1 MSFLEQHSA
10 ILVIAIPLFA
20 AFVMPLLGKASQK
33 APRFLAT
40 AALAAAAA
48 VALKLALQ
56 VWDSGPIIYTLG
68 SATATVFRIQ
78 LIVDGMGVFMALIM
92 AIVSVAI
99 SIYSWSNMDRY
110 TAQDKYYA
118 LLLLVAVGSYG
129 MVLTGDMFNLFV
141 FFEIS
146 SISLCGL
153 VAFRSHRGE
162 SFEAAF
168 KYMLYSTI
176 SGVMILFAIGIFYG
190 QYGLLNMAAI
200 SNAMSVSGSTM
211 LDKIALGLLAT
222 VFAMKAGSVPM
233 HMTNPD
239 AYGEAPAGI
248 TALFVVASQAGLYAL
263 FRTGF
268 TIYSPALNMTTLGWI
283 LIVLGVLSM
292 FVGVTMALVQKDI
305 KRLMAY
311 HAISQTGYMLL
322 GVGVGMA
329 VMGDPVL
336 MAQYGVDA
344 MRGGIFHII
353 NHAMYKGL
361 LFLTAGAII
370 HRMGTSDLNKMHG
383 LGRRMKGTAI
393 MFILGALAIA
403 GLPPT
408 NGFSSKFLIYESVFH
423 FNPILAVIAML
434 VSILTLASFVKVFYS
449 AFLGP
454 RPSKPVREAPASM
467 MIGMGILAM
476 VIVILSLFPG
486 LIIQTIVDPAV
497 AALVPGVELV
507 PVSSGLFPSTILTGD
522 GFWSV
527 LVFIG
532 AFVAIMA
539 IASFV
544 RSLGKKDFRRRRG
557 MGQPYYFGNKVTKSA
572 RMSGGNVYWGFL
584 KAMERYYKPVKAEHT
599 GDANDYVAWLLVTMA
614 AILTVVVFL

>member
-1 MSFLEQHSA
+1 MSFMDTHGA
-10 ILVIAIPLFA
+10 ILVIAVPLLATFL
-20 AFVMPLLGKASQK
+20 MPLLGKVSQK

-40 AALAAAAA
+40 IALFASSAIT
-48 VALKLALQ
+48 VKLALQ

-68 SATATVFRIQ
+68 SSTDTIFRIQ

-92 AIVSVAI
+92 AIVSLAV
-99 SIYSWSNMDRY
+99 SIYSWSHMKRY
-110 TAQDKYYA
+110 TGQDKYYA

-129 MVLTGDMFNLFV
+129 MVLTGDIFNLFV

-153 VAFRSHRGE
+153 VAFRTQRGE

-176 SGVMILFAIGIFYG
+176 SGVLILFAIGIFYG
-190 QYGLLNMAAI
+190 QYGILNMTGI
-200 SNAMSVSGSTM
+200 SHAMAVNGSTM
-211 LDKIALGLLAT
+211 MDKIALGLLAT
-222 VFAMKAGSVPM
+222 VFALKAGSVPM
-233 HMTNPD
+233 HMTTPD
-239 AYGEAPAGI
+239 AYGESPAAI
-248 TALFVVASQAGLYAL
+248 TALFVAASQAGLYAL

-268 TIYSPALNMTTLGWI
+268 TIYSPAMDMTALGWV
-283 LIVLGVLSM
+283 LIVLGILSM
-292 FVGVTMALVQKDI
+292 FVGVTMALVQSDI

-383 LGRRMKGTAI
+383 LGRNMKWTAI

-408 NGFSSKFLIYESVFH
+408 NGFSSKFMIYESVFH
-423 FNPILAVIAML
+423 FNPILAIIAML

-454 RPSKPVREAPASM
+454 RPSKPIKEAPTSM
-467 MIGMGILAM
+467 LAGMGILAA
-476 VIVILSLFPG
+476 VIVVLSLFPG
-486 LIIQTIVDPAV
+486 LIIEKLVDPAV
-497 AALVPGVELV
+497 AALIPGVEMS
-507 PVSSGLFPSTILTGD
+507 PVSSGLFPSTLLTGD

-527 LVFIG
+527 LVFAG
-532 AFVAIMA
+532 AFVAIMC
-539 IASFV
+539 IAAAV
-544 RSLGKKDFRRRRG
+544 RSMGSNGFHKRDG
-557 MGQPYYFGNKVTKSA
+557 MGQPYYFGNKVTESA
-572 RMSGGNVYWGFL
+572 RVSGGNVYWGFL
-584 KAMERYYKPVKAEHT
+584 KAMDGYYRPVKAEHT
-599 GDANDYVAWLLVTMA
+599 GDANDYVSWLLVAMA
-614 AILTVVVFL
+614 IILAVVVFL

>member
-1 MSFLEQHSA
+1 MSFLDTHGA
-10 ILVIAIPLFA
+10 ILTIIVPLFA
-20 AFVMPLLGKASQK
+20 AFLMPLLGKLSQK
-33 APRFLAT
+33 APRFLA
-40 AALAAAAA
+40 AGALALSS
-48 VALKLALQ
+48 ALAIRLAIQ
-56 VWDSGPIIYTLG
+56 VWDSGTIVYTLG
-68 SATATVFRIQ
+68 SATGTIFRIQ
-78 LIVDGMGVFMALIM
+78 LIVDGMGIFMALIM
-92 AIVSVAI
+92 AIVSLAVA
-99 SIYSWSNMDRY
+99 IYSWSNIDRY
-110 TAQDKYYA
+110 TGQEKYYA
-118 LLLLVAVGSYG
+118 LLLLVTVGSYG

-153 VAFRSHRGE
+153 VAFRSQRGE

-190 QYGLLNMAAI
+190 QYGLLHMVGI
-200 SNAMSVSGSTM
+200 SNAMAVNGSTM

-233 HMTNPD
+233 HMTTPD

-248 TALFVVASQAGLYAL
+248 TALFVAASQAGLYAL

-268 TIYSPALNMTTLGWI
+268 TIYSSGMNMTTLGWV

-292 FVGVTMALVQKDI
+292 FIGVTMALVQSDI

-329 VMGDPVL
+329 VMADPVL

-370 HRMGTSDLNKMHG
+370 HRMGTSDLNEMHG
-383 LGRRMKGTAI
+383 LGRNMKWTAI

-408 NGFSSKFLIYESVFH
+408 NGFSSKFIIYESVYQ

-454 RPSKPVREAPASM
+454 RPSKPVKEAPASM
-467 MIGMGILAM
+467 LLGMGIFSA

-486 LIIQTIVDPAV
+486 FIIEKIVDPAV
-497 AALVPGVELV
+497 SALVPGVELT
-507 PVSSGLFPSTILTGD
+507 PLSSGFFPSTIITGD

-532 AFVAIMA
+532 AFVSIMI
-539 IASFV
+539 IASLI
-544 RSLGKKDFRRRRG
+544 RSMGNKGFTKRKG
-557 MGQPYYFGNKVTKSA
+557 MGQPYYFGNRVTASA
-572 RMSGGNVYWGFL
+572 RVSGGNVYWGFL

-599 GDANDYVAWLLVTMA
+599 GDANDYVAWLLITMA
-614 AILTVVVFL
+614 VILAVVVFL